1 MSFTP
6 SDVPV
11 TDDESEEFQRHLA
24 EFLDTNAPEDGAP
37 VGTALGSVEDTSP
50 QIPAP
55 DPEPAAAPA
64 EGEGAESPG
73 SPQGQDEGGV
83 ASSPG
88 STPPSPP
95 DPATDDLADTIN
107 FAIGDETQVITE
119 GTPTDSTAPAP
130 EPDPTPESPGV
141 DYDRIFR
148 AYFPE
153 TEVTAANVVE
163 LLDFGTRIQSLSP
176 ERQRILN
183 AAFAEDPAAYL
194 GDLIPRSTP
203 TVPAPTPPPAQ
214 VRRVQRED
222 EWGNVET
229 VEVPVEPDPH
239 VAALEARLAQMET
252 YAQEQARIAQE
263 QAMQRE
269 SELAGAG
276 LEDFKAKYPSL
287 DDTDIALLHAQAV
300 QKGLYPAIARA
311 NNNDP
316 RVAYATTLETAMLM
330 NPVYKDH
337 ALRSPS
343 APAAPPTP
351 QEETR
356 AALASAVSASTS
368 SPLSHA
374 EPPKVASSD
383 AEMKQQ
389 IAAELQKIVDANG

>member
-1 MSFTP
+1 MSFTTP
-6 SDVPV
+6 DVPV
-11 TDDESEEFQRHLA
+11 ADDDSEEFQRHLA

-50 QIPAP
+50 QLPDPVPAP
-55 DPEPAAAPA
+55 EA
-64 EGEGAESPG
+64 EGEGSPG
-73 SPQGQDEGGV
+73 SPQGSEEGGV

-88 STPPSPP
+88 STPPPPPPP
-95 DPATDDLADTIN
+95 DDPLPPAAETEGEVDSLT
-107 FAIGDETQVITE
+107 FVIGDESHVITE
-119 GTPTDSTAPAP
+119 GAPAP
-130 EPDPTPESPGV
+130 TQDPEPEPEPAAGV

-183 AAFAEDPAAYL
+183 AAFADDPAAYL
-194 GDLIPRSTP
+194 GDLIPRSAPATP
-203 TVPAPTPPPAQ
+203 PTTPPPAQ

-229 VEVPVEPDPH
+229 IEVPVEPDPH
-239 VAALEARLAQMET
+239 VAQLEARLAQMET
-252 YAQEQARIAQE
+252 YAQDQARIAQE

-269 SELAGAG
+269 ADLAGAG
-276 LEDFKAKYPSL
+276 LDDFKAKYPSL
-287 DDTDIALLHAQAV
+287 DETDIALLHAQAV

-351 QEETR
+351 QEQTR

-368 SPLSHA
+368 SPLSHVEA
-374 EPPKVASSD
+374 PKVASSD

-389 IAAELQKIVDANG
+389 IAAELQRLVDANG